1 MKIEEVNIEF
11 FRFFTGQ
18 RNTYKVLWVDWLG
31 GYADKILDDNFCDN
45 YKCPYRE
52 LSDKQVREIWEFGT
66 SLLRSKSETKK
77 GNNDNIKP
85 EFKLFV
91 EKVISYLNE
100 KAGTTYESG
109 SQKNV
114 ELIAARYKEGHGLD
128 DFKTV
133 IDKKCKQWIGTEQQK
148 YIRPLT
154 LFSKTK
160 FENYLNE
167 TDNIKKDGKQ
177 SITTGLHRI
186 RSVAEE
192 AKNFNFSVGKNTG
205 RS

>member
-1 MKIEEVNIEF
+1 MTIQEIHIDF

-18 RNTYKVLWVDWLG
+18 RNTYKVLWMDWLG

-45 YKCPYRE
+45 YKCPYRDI
-52 LSDKQVREIWEFGT
+52 SDKQVREIWEFGT
-66 SLLRSKSETKK
+66 SLLRTKSESKK
-77 GNNDNIKP
+77 KIYEK
-85 EFKLFV
+85 EKHEYKLIV

-100 KAGTTYESG
+100 KAGTTFESSG
-109 SQKNV
+109 EKNA
-114 ELIAARYKEGHGLD
+114 ELILARYKEGHTIS
-128 DFKTV
+128 DFHVV
-133 IDKKCKQWIGTEQQK
+133 IDRKTKQWLGTEQQK
-148 YIRPLT
+148 YLRPLT

-177 SITTGLHRI
+177 SVTTGLQRI
-186 RSVAEE
+186 KSVAEE